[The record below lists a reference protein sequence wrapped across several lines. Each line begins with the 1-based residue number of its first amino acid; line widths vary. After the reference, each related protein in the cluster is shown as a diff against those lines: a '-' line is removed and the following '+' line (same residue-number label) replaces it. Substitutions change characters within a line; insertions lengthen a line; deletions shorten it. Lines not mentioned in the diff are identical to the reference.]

1 MAILDNKVLCKVRM
15 NLENC
20 NWKTRGDIQ
29 MKSEMLRRKCSIKF
43 VNYVI
48 LAIVVSI
55 LCLFNLYSSP
65 IRNEVPDIDSSVFQ
79 IMGKGLLNK
88 QIIYKELFD
97 HKGPVVYLINVIAYI
112 ISPSI
117 GLFMIETVT
126 TYIGALFIYKLSK
139 LFLNDRLSLI
149 SSIVYLVPIFSY
161 ITGGNFTEEYAI
173 VFTNIALYNI
183 LQIFLKNEYNKK
195 SNWIIIGVT
204 FAINLMIKPTYVAIW
219 VAFGMVQLICSI
231 KDKKIKELLKQIIY
245 MLIGILVIMIPIL
258 IYLVIKSDIKDF
270 IDAYIV
276 MNMKYS
282 KNTIIQKIEVFGK
295 LLNDYNGSIFLVLIF
310 ISNLLTILDKKI
322 KWRIKSIITIFNV
335 IGLVLMGWAAN
346 SYSHY
351 LIQFA
356 PIIALNFII
365 LVFILKEKINEKR
378 FLQNIKEQ
386 LPIKLI
392 YFCFTILTILLAML
406 YNRKINIKALEHR
419 ITYNEYKRNYI
430 MEIGK
435 YLSDTD
441 ELFVLGNDVGCYVLL
456 DKQPRFKYFFQTPI
470 FMYDRNI
477 LIETEKY
484 VEKNKPKV
492 ILKAMSDYEE
502 LFDKNIKKINEI
514 LSNEYEEHD
523 KIMFKYYVL
532 KENVSK

>member
-1 MAILDNKVLCKVRM
+1 
-15 NLENC
+15 
-20 NWKTRGDIQ
+20 
-29 MKSEMLRRKCSIKF
+29 
-43 VNYVI
+43 
-48 LAIVVSI
+48 
-55 LCLFNLYSSP
+55 
-65 IRNEVPDIDSSVFQ
+65 
-79 IMGKGLLNK
+79 
-88 QIIYKELFD
+88 
-97 HKGPVVYLINVIAYI
+97 
-112 ISPSI
+112 
-117 GLFMIETVT
+117 
-126 TYIGALFIYKLSK
+126 
-139 LFLNDRLSLI
+139 
-149 SSIVYLVPIFSY
+149 
-161 ITGGNFTEEYAI
+161 
-173 VFTNIALYNI
+173 
-183 LQIFLKNEYNKK
+183 
-195 SNWIIIGVT
+195 
-204 FAINLMIKPTYVAIW
+204 MIKPTYVAIW

-430 MEIGK
+430 M
-435 YLSDTD
+435 
-441 ELFVLGNDVGCYVLL
+441 
-456 DKQPRFKYFFQTPI
+456 
-470 FMYDRNI
+470 
-477 LIETEKY
+477 
-484 VEKNKPKV
+484 
-492 ILKAMSDYEE
+492 
-502 LFDKNIKKINEI
+502 
-514 LSNEYEEHD
+514 
-523 KIMFKYYVL
+523 
-532 KENVSK
+532 